1 MLNYIKKHSS
11 RRKNIAIQIK
21 NDQVFLLIPKARLF
35 QSQKKIDLQA
45 EKFLKS
51 KESWIKS
58 KLEKETKIQNPIFQD
73 YSNKT
78 FQKYKEK
85 AEQLC
90 YEKVKY
96 WSKKM

>member
-1 MLNYIKKHSS
+1 MLEHIKKYSS

-21 NDQVFLLIPKARLF
+21 DNQVLLLIPKARFF

-51 KESWIKS
+51 KENWIKA
-58 KLEKETKIQNPIFQD
+58 KLKEKVKNPIFQD
-73 YSNKT
+73 YSNQT
-78 FQKYKEK
+78 FQKYKKQAEK
-85 AEQLC
+85 LC
-90 YEKVKY
+90 YEKVEY

>member
-1 MLNYIKKHSS
+1 MLEHIKKYSS

-21 NDQVFLLIPKARLF
+21 DNQVLLLIPKARFF

-51 KESWIKS
+51 KENWIKS
-58 KLEKETKIQNPIFQD
+58 KLKEKVNNPIFQD

-78 FQKYKEK
+78 FQKYKKQAEK
-85 AEQLC
+85 LC